1 MPGNLA
7 LRKDLK
13 KDAFTRKPAFKALQ
27 RSFVRKVF
35 RRLKSL
41 RYWRIKFP
49 QIEFKNKVF
58 S

>member
-1 MPGNLA
+1 V

-58 S
+58 G